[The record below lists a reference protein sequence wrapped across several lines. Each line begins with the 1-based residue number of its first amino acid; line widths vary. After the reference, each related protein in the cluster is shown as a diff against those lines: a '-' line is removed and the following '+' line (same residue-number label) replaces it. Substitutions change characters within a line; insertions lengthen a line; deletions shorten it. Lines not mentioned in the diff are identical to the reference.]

1 MHQLLNYFTA
11 FGFSSTFFV
20 SSSSNHRVR
29 DGGIRDR
36 DGGIRDGG
44 NE

>member
-20 SSSSNHRVR
+20 SSSNHRIR

-36 DGGIRDGG
+36 DRDGG